1 MSHSDDTDS
10 KNSRAQS
17 DNDSEIE
24 SVGDETVSNP
34 GARNKAEADAAQW
47 KNDYLYLRAEFENY
61 KKQMIKER
69 SELIKYGSER
79 LLLALLD
86 VLDIFDRALATEVTP
101 ENTKSFV
108 DGIRLTAEE
117 LRSVLSRFGVS
128 GHDPNGERFDPLV
141 HEALSSEETD
151 RCPPGHVSQ
160 VFRRAYKLHDRTI
173 RPAQVV
179 VAKELSNK
187 G

>member
-1 MSHSDDTDS
+1 
-10 KNSRAQS
+10 
-17 DNDSEIE
+17 
-24 SVGDETVSNP
+24 
-34 GARNKAEADAAQW
+34 
-47 KNDYLYLRAEFENY
+47 
-61 KKQMIKER
+61 
-69 SELIKYGSER
+69 
-79 LLLALLD
+79 LLD
-86 VLDIFDRALATEVTP
+86 VLDIFDRALGSEIKP
-101 ENTKSFV
+101 ENINGFV

-128 GHDPNGERFDPLV
+128 GHDPVGERFDPLM

-151 RCPPGHVSQ
+151 RCPPGHITQ
-160 VFRRAYKLHDRTI
+160 VFRRSYRLHDRVI

>member
-1 MSHSDDTDS
+1 MSHSDDS
-10 KNSRAQS
+10 NNNKSNPNSEFG
-17 DNDSEIE
+17 DEIE
-24 SVGDETVSNP
+24 SVGDESAP
-34 GARNKAEADAAQW
+34 SALGQAEAEAARW

-69 SELIKYGSER
+69 SDLVKYGSER

-86 VLDIFDRALATEVTP
+86 VLDIFDRALSSEIKP
-101 ENTKSFV
+101 ENVNGFV

-128 GHDPNGERFDPLV
+128 GHDPVGEPFDPLM
-141 HEALSSEETD
+141 HEALSTEETD
-151 RCPPGHVSQ
+151 RYPPGHITQ
-160 VFRRAYKLHDRTI
+160 VFRRAYRLHDRVI

-179 VAKELSNK
+179 VAKELGTK